1 MSLCPQNV
9 NRDDFEEALHALD
22 LDTAREIIRGVENV
36 LGDAYLEGLPGLGE
50 NGTVE
55 RARQL
60 EFQVIECAK
69 NLVGEFFSLMTKT
82 FNELTDPPFNPF
94 NARLEQIARFRQS
107 IKTSRNGWRVQQ

>member
-1 MSLCPQNV
+1 MSAYPQNV
-9 NRDDFEEALHALD
+9 NRDDFEVALQELD
-22 LDTAREIIRGVENV
+22 LDTARAIIRGVENV

-55 RARQL
+55 RARRL

-69 NLVGEFFSLMTKT
+69 SLVGEFFSLMTKT
-82 FNELTDPPFNPF
+82 FNELTDPPYNPF

-107 IKTSRNGWRVQQ
+107 IKTSRNGWSVQQ